1 MPCISPLHTHG
12 WFGVL
17 HTESATPVPNRLG
30 QFFVEWGVRLDTTC
44 VGEFCAPETTIAIH
58 VDGVPFTGD
67 PTTIE
72 LSDRRVITIVIG
84 MPPAV
89 MPEFDFEQ
97 L

>member
-1 MPCISPLHTHG
+1 
-12 WFGVL
+12 VL